1 MLVACP
7 DSALEELNIKLPSLE
22 MQHTKVI
29 ISRDI
34 LSLYIRASFSIRKGY
49 FKFYLNRSATS
60 PAKTST
66 AFGKI
71 LS

>member
-1 MLVACP
+1 
-7 DSALEELNIKLPSLE
+7 

-34 LSLYIRASFSIRKGY
+34 LSLYIRASISIIKGR

-60 PAKTST
+60 PVKTSA